1 MLETMQTN
9 DIVSKFFIGQYYQ
22 TLCQNYKDM
31 SKFYASDC
39 SLSFSID
46 KDVCFVLLCNYQC
59 TKKANSPDKVVAL
72 FEECGLQE
80 SVVNLDN
87 GHMNYVAT
95 EKGTLLVC

>member
-46 KDVCFVLLCNYQC
+46 KDVCFVLLCNY
-59 TKKANSPDKVVAL
+59 
-72 FEECGLQE
+72 
-80 SVVNLDN
+80 
-87 GHMNYVAT
+87 
-95 EKGTLLVC
+95 